1 MLKNVVKYYQPNV
14 TEGLALSK
22 GRKGGLKL
30 NSYDLIQHY
39 VDKYIAEKEKNI
51 KLQQQIEQH
60 KQMLDDRNVKT
71 NK

>member
-1 MLKNVVKYYQPNV
+1 
-14 TEGLALSK
+14 
-22 GRKGGLKL
+22 L